1 MDKYMKNRKRDIK
14 KPAKTQ
20 CKKLKKFKKSQQ
32 VIDLP
37 G

>member
-14 KPAKTQ
+14 KPAKNKS
-20 CKKLKKFKKSQQ
+20 KKLKFVKKSQQ

-37 G
+37 K